1 MLKVALNT
9 INQPFFSNYYPYI
22 NSCPIWIILLQT
34 KAELNVVCPRK
45 TRPIKLEPS
54 LILDVLRGYSLKF
67 ISDNPATPTDMGYVT
82 MNRTEGIY
90 SKTLQIAEEK
100 SSLWHPH
107 PKNSI
112 ITRTLALTIT
122 LTLYDQNHQINMFII
137 KYTNSIDF
145 WVGCHKEILPSR
157 NFFYLF

>member
-1 MLKVALNT
+1 M
-9 INQPFFSNYYPYI
+9 
-22 NSCPIWIILLQT
+22 
-34 KAELNVVCPRK
+34 
-45 TRPIKLEPS
+45 
-54 LILDVLRGYSLKF
+54 LDVLRGYSLKF
-67 ISDNPATPTDMGYVT
+67 ISDNPATPTDMDYVT

-137 KYTNSIDF
+137 TYTNSIDF